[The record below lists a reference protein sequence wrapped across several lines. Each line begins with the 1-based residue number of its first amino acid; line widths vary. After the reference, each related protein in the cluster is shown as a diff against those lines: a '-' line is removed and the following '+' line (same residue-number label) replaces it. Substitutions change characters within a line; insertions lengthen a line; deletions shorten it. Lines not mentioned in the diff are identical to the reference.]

1 MRSRIVSRI
10 VSRILGLTMYLV
22 ATFTATSV
30 WAACRISNQT
40 SYSFV
45 VTSGN
50 TSNQS
55 LGPHTTTTI
64 TSGKILGKSKEGKT
78 IGGTCKDGDDLVVKE
93 EQGVPLILP
102 K

>member
-1 MRSRIVSRI
+1 
-10 VSRILGLTMYLV
+10 
-22 ATFTATSV
+22 
-30 WAACRISNQT
+30 
-40 SYSFV
+40 V

-55 LGPHTTTTI
+55 LGAHTTTTI
-64 TSGKILGKSKEGKT
+64 ASGKILGKSKEGKT
-78 IGGTCKDGDDLVVKE
+78 IGGSCKDGDDLVVKE

>member
-1 MRSRIVSRI
+1 MGSTIV
-10 VSRILGLTMYLV
+10 GLTVYLV
-22 ATFTATSV
+22 ASFAATSA

-40 SYSFV
+40 GYSFV

-55 LGPHTTTTI
+55 LGAHTTTTI
-64 TSGKILGKSKEGKT
+64 ASGKILGKSKEGKT
-78 IGGTCKDGDDLVVKE
+78 IGGSCKDGDDLVVKE

>member
-1 MRSRIVSRI
+1 
-10 VSRILGLTMYLV
+10 MYLV
-22 ATFTATSV
+22 ATCAAPAV

-40 SYSFV
+40 SYTFLVS
-45 VTSGN
+45 SGN

-55 LGPHTTTTI
+55 LGAHTTTTI
-64 TSGKILGKSKEGKT
+64 ASGKILGKSKEGKT
-78 IGGTCKDGDDLVVKE
+78 IGGSCKDGDDLVVKE